1 MAVPSESN
9 RNARLDQL
17 SAAVTAWA
25 DQRQRYLENQVAFA
39 RKVLRGRTGAERL
52 NGTTSAQ
59 AQSLVVDEIDQF
71 LTGG

>member
-59 AQSLVVDEIDQF
+59 AQSLVVDELDQF